1 MGIYFLVGQW
11 GVTEDDSS
19 KSEVDASW
27 WEVGYSR
34 TVGDFDLSG
43 AFVLS
48 EKELAT
54 SSDTGEDG
62 DFSRFIFSIS
72 TGF

>member
-1 MGIYFLVGQW
+1 MTKSPDLVDID
-11 GVTEDDSS
+11 TFSLPL
-19 KSEVDASW
+19 VDADW
-27 WEVGYSR
+27 MEFGYSR

-48 EKELAT
+48 EKELA
-54 SSDTGEDG
+54 SGSDGDEDG